1 MADSDNT
8 IIKKGDGESFADP
21 YFLHPSDHP
30 GLILVSKKLTG
41 DNYNTWCRAMEISL
55 GAKNK
60 IGFINGKVNMPSE
73 TKQPDAY
80 AAWQRCNNML
90 LAWIINSI
98 ESDISDS
105 ILYLKTAYE
114 VWEDLRERFSQ
125 SNAPRI
131 FQLQREIASLTQGQQ
146 SVAVYYT
153 KLKGL
158 WDELASY
165 SSSTICT
172 CGAQHETNRLMQFLM
187 GLNESYSAIR
197 GQILLMNPLP
207 SYRQAYS
214 SIIQEE
220 KQRELGT
227 GSRSLTEPAAMAVRH
242 QQQSSKKQHQ
252 QSQTSSNSRPP
263 LHCSYCDAKYHTV
276 ETCWQKNGYPPD
288 HPRHNP
294 NMTRKSKQNGGGSGF
309 SRGSSSAHH
318 VASTPTIKALQAA
331 VPNLSEKQYA
341 DIFSALTSKNDESQ
355 AANEAPQAHAA
366 LTSPPP
372 SGLSPLVP
380 GRWIIDSGAT
390 DHITCSSSLLTNS
403 INNTSLPPVSLPSGE
418 KASITSIGNIQ
429 LSDLLQLK
437 DVLCVPSFQVDLLSV
452 GKITDGLHC
461 SVTFFPSW
469 CILQDLISKV
479 TIGVGKRRGNLYYLP
494 LCKTDP
500 PVTSLPFL
508 LTFGTAVWGILLL
521 GVYNI

>member
-1 MADSDNT
+1 MVDSDNT

-41 DNYNTWCRAMEISL
+41 DNYNTWCRAREISL

-131 FQLQREIASLTQGQQ
+131 FQLQREITSLTQGQHY
-146 SVAVYYT
+146 VAVYYT

-227 GSRSLTEPAAMAVRH
+227 GSRSLTEPAAMA
-242 QQQSSKKQHQ
+242 
-252 QSQTSSNSRPP
+252 
-263 LHCSYCDAKYHTV
+263 
-276 ETCWQKNGYPPD
+276 KNGYPPD

-294 NMTRKSKQNGGGSGF
+294 NKTHNSKQTGGGSGF
-309 SRGSSSAHH
+309 SRGSSSAYH
-318 VASTPTIKALQAA
+318 VASTPTIKDLQAA

-341 DIFSALTSKNDESQ
+341 DIFSALTSKHDKPQ

-366 LTSPPP
+366 LTS
-372 SGLSPLVP
+372 SPL
-380 GRWIIDSGAT
+380 SGP
-390 DHITCSSSLLTNS
+390 DFE
-403 INNTSLPPVSLPSGE
+403 G
-418 KASITSIGNIQ
+418 
-429 LSDLLQLK
+429 D
-437 DVLCVPSFQVDLLSV
+437 D
-452 GKITDGLHC
+452 
-461 SVTFFPSW
+461 W
-469 CILQDLISKV
+469 C
-479 TIGVGKRRGNLYYLP
+479 
-494 LCKTDP
+494 
-500 PVTSLPFL
+500 
-508 LTFGTAVWGILLL
+508 W
-521 GVYNI
+521 